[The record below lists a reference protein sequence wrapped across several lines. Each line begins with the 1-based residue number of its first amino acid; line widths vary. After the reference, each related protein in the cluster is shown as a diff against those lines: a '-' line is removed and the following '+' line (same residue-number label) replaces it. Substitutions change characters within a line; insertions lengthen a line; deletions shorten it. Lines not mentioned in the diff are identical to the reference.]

1 MKYLPTTLGLKR
13 MTDKHR
19 RYEALIGALM
29 PDLYRYAYWLC
40 RQKPLAE
47 DLVQEALL
55 RAWRSLD
62 SLRDEGSAKYWL
74 FTILRRERARY
85 YERKRL
91 DTVDVDDVPA
101 VDETAIGP
109 DGEAELDNLRR
120 VLHTLEEDYREPLV
134 LQVLMG
140 YSVEEIATVMDMN
153 KATVL
158 TRLFRA
164 RKKLA
169 AALEGPG
176 NHVKGIGA

>member
-1 MKYLPTTLGLKR
+1 MSE
-13 MTDKHR
+13 KHR
-19 RYEALIGALM
+19 RYEALIGVLL

-40 RQKPLAE
+40 GQKPLAE
-47 DLVQEALL
+47 DLVQETLL
-55 RAWRSLD
+55 RAWKSLD

-74 FTILRRERARY
+74 FTILRRERARH
-85 YERKRL
+85 YERQRPDTL
-91 DTVDVDDVPA
+91 DADELPLEDEAA
-101 VDETAIGP
+101 VGP
-109 DGEAELDNLRR
+109 DDAVELDNVRR
-120 VLHTLEEDYREPLV
+120 ALHGLEEDYREPLV

-169 AALEGPG
+169 SALQEP
-176 NHVKGIGA
+176 VRDAKGLHA